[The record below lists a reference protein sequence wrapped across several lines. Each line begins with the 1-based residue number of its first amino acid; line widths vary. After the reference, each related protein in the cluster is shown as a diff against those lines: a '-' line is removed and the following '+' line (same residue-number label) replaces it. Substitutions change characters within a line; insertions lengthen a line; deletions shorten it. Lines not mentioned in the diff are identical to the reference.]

1 MLTWITNRST
11 RSVYFTYI
19 YNVAGLPLYANGTTG
34 TLLLL
39 DETLVGESERNK
51 IMIDIGLL
59 YLTAIRLPDTFRG
72 VSCPRNDVRPGFNCK
87 YLNPHKDYRAGY
99 QTITRILK
107 KANCRLFH
115 NLQMWMSES
124 PFESYKSTRILFF
137 TYLICPAVSGTKA
150 LRNGACN
157 L

>member
-39 DETLVGESERNK
+39 DETLVGESERNM

-59 YLTAIRLPDTFRG
+59 YLTAIKL
-72 VSCPRNDVRPGFNCK
+72 RNDVRPGFNCK

-99 QTITRILK
+99 QTIARILK
-107 KANCRLFH
+107 KVNCQLFH
-115 NLQMWMSES
+115 NL
-124 PFESYKSTRILFF
+124 
-137 TYLICPAVSGTKA
+137 
-150 LRNGACN
+150 
-157 L
+157 